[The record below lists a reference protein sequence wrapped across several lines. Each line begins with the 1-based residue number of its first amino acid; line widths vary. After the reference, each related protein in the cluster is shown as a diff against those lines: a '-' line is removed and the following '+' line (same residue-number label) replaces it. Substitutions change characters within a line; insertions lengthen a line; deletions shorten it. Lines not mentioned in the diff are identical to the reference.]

1 MLKKVNVL
9 GTEYKIK
16 HVSAEEIAKAMD
28 ANIGE
33 YGGFCDAYSKEIAIL
48 KPQDVME
55 GDELSFERWIKEAVR
70 HELVHAFLN
79 ESGLKAN
86 SEWARNEELV
96 DWIAIQAPKI
106 FKLFEKLEVL

>member
-16 HVSAEEIAKAMD
+16 KASAEEIAKAMN

-33 YGGFCDAYSKEIAIL
+33 YGGFCDSYSKEIAIL

-55 GDELSFERWIKEAVR
+55 GDELSFERMIKETVR
-70 HELVHAFLN
+70 HELVHALLN
-79 ESGLKAN
+79 EGGLKAS
-86 SEWARNEELV
+86 SEWTKKEELV
-96 DWIAIQAPKI
+96 DWIAIQSPKI